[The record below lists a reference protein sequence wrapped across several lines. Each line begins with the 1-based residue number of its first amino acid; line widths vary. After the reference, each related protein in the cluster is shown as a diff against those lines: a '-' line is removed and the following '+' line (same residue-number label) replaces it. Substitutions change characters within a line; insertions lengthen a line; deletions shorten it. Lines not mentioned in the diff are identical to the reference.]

1 MLPPFSTLFDYSH
14 RVIGWGRR
22 KGESMRKYLKIS
34 LVGVLLISLVFVS
47 GSKGTSSV
55 FVEMEVK
62 GVSLDATGQ
71 NPVVILVDK
80 EGKKA
85 LPIWIGL
92 LEANAIDK
100 ELRSITSPRPMTHD
114 LLYSIL
120 AQAQIKVKEVKIVD
134 LKDNTFYAT
143 LFLKINKG
151 VVEVD
156 ARPSDAIVI
165 ALKSK
170 TPIFVSTKILDE
182 QGIAFTK
189 KEAFG
194 ERYGIRIQE
203 LTPSL
208 ASHFNFKGQ
217 KGVLVSEIVTGTL
230 AEASEIKPG
239 DIITKVNL
247 KEVGS
252 VHEFEEAF
260 DAVKAGN
267 SLQILLFRDETF
279 KEINLLLKP

>member
-1 MLPPFSTLFDYSH
+1 MKGYWK
-14 RVIGWGRR
+14 IGL
-22 KGESMRKYLKIS
+22 SVS
-34 LVGVLLISLVFVS
+34 LLIALVLVAM
-47 GSKGTSSV
+47 SKETPPA
-55 FVEMEVK
+55 FIEMEVK
-62 GVSLDATGQ
+62 GVRLDALGQ

-100 ELRSITSPRPMTHD
+100 ELKNITSPRPMTHD

-120 AQAQIKVKEVKIVD
+120 AQAHLKVKEIKIVN
-134 LKDNTFYAT
+134 LKDNTYYAT
-143 LFLKINKG
+143 LFLKINKE

-170 TPIFVSTKILDE
+170 SPIFVLATILNE
-182 QGIAFTK
+182 QGIALTQK
-189 KEAFG
+189 SMG

-208 ASHFNFKGQ
+208 ASHFNFKGE
-217 KGVLVSEIVTGTL
+217 KGVLVSEVISDS
-230 AEASEIKPG
+230 ASVSSGIKSG
-239 DIITKVNL
+239 DIITKIGL

-252 VHEFEEAF
+252 IQEFEETF
-260 DAVKAGN
+260 DTLKAGN
-267 SLQILLFRDETF
+267 SVRITLFRDDKFTEV
-279 KEINLLLKP
+279 NLSLKP